1 MCRVQGL
8 FILAGGIYF
17 PSTRPVNLSEE
28 HIMSGFEQP
37 VSAAVAKRLAAAAD
51 GFRHGKPMYFVS
63 GFQKVGRL
71 ERFEGEEGRAAAERV
86 RREREAKG
94 GGEKYGVFGPYATEP
109 VPGVEARAEPE
120 VLDVT
125 VRVKLADGSTQTR
138 VFGGKEFDA
147 LFWTRSAM
155 DKFAIPYY
163 AGALGL
169 DHAVRLSGEFSGEG
183 VYMAAHMPD
192 TVLTIMRVE
201 EPGDGAV

>member
-1 MCRVQGL
+1 
-8 FILAGGIYF
+8 
-17 PSTRPVNLSEE
+17 
-28 HIMSGFEQP
+28 
-37 VSAAVAKRLAAAAD
+37 
-51 GFRHGKPMYFVS
+51 
-63 GFQKVGRL
+63 
-71 ERFEGEEGRAAAERV
+71 
-86 RREREAKG
+86 
-94 GGEKYGVFGPYATEP
+94 
-109 VPGVEARAEPE
+109 